1 MLHFT
6 LRWPFTGFGQGD
18 TRITIVRYLLL
29 VAVVL
34 TGFGRA
40 IAAEAV
46 APDYSQPQYWTQV
59 TALPK
64 GMAMTGHG
72 TGHGAQVDVFWVHPT
87 TTRSATDFNHDP
99 LEPAGL
105 KWTDES
111 AVQRQASAFAACCR
125 IFAPRYRAATTK
137 ALFDPAMRDA
147 AFALAY
153 SDVERAFDWYM
164 AHENA
169 GRPFI
174 LAGHSQGG
182 AHVASLLEKRIRGSA
197 LQRRMV
203 AAYVIGINLMT
214 AELDT
219 RFAGIPV
226 CAKPAQTGCLLQWNA
241 MLAGSDLEPVLTA
254 FGKAYAALHDGQNGG
269 EALCINPVTFDADR
283 RLSLSAQAKG
293 VATGTPGLGAMGPLR
308 SGAVAVE
315 CRRGIAVV
323 WAAPGL
329 GLDPLPGGSMHY
341 HDVGLFWA
349 DIGTNAV
356 LRARAWE
363 KAQSK

>member
-1 MLHFT
+1 MLLFK
-6 LRWPFTGFGQGD
+6 LRWPFIRPGHGD
-18 TRITIVRYLLL
+18 TRTTIARILLL
-29 VAVVL
+29 LAIVL
-34 TGFGRA
+34 TGVER
-40 IAAEAV
+40 AV
-46 APDYSQPQYWTQV
+46 AADVVPPDYSQPQYWTQV
-59 TALPK
+59 TALPD
-64 GMAMTGHG
+64 GHVEP
-72 TGHGAQVDVFWVHPT
+72 GASGKVDVFWVHPT

-99 LEPAGL
+99 LDPAGL

-125 IFAPRYRAATTK
+125 IFAPRYRAATNK
-137 ALFDPAMRDA
+137 ALFDPAKRDA

-197 LQRRMV
+197 LQKRMV

-214 AELDT
+214 VELDT

-241 MLAGSDLEPVLTA
+241 MLAGSDLEPVLA
-254 FGKAYAALHDGQNGG
+254 AYGKAYAALHDGQSGG
-269 EALCINPVTFDADR
+269 EALCINPVTFDAGR
-283 RLSLSAQAKG
+283 PLAISSQAKG
-293 VATGTPGLGAMGPLR
+293 AVTGTPGLGAMGPLR

-323 WAAPGL
+323 WPAPGL
-329 GLDPLPGGSMHY
+329 GLEPLPGGSMHY

-349 DIGTNAV
+349 DIGANAA
-356 LRARAWE
+356 LRAKAWE
-363 KAQSK
+363 KARRK